1 MSIEQYIES
10 HLGCKISDKKT
21 ISSGET
27 SSFKIL
33 TNTGLS
39 IFAKYQDIENNN
51 LINQA
56 RELALL
62 KESMNAPNRPTFG
75 STPAIPEKAIASGI
89 IAKAT
94 TRPDRR
100 SC

>member
-62 KESMNAPNRPTFG
+62 KESMN
-75 STPAIPEKAIASGI
+75 TPKVLGYSKNCLLLEWVETSHNKDHQEEA
-89 IAKAT
+89 
-94 TRPDRR
+94 
-100 SC
+100 

>member
-39 IFAKYQDIENNN
+39 IFAKYHLDNMNYRMPIHFINCKKTILNTLKNFGIDQSYLDKVIE
-51 LINQA
+51 A
-56 RELALL
+56 D
-62 KESMNAPNRPTFG
+62 KV
-75 STPAIPEKAIASGI
+75 
-89 IAKAT
+89 
-94 TRPDRR
+94 
-100 SC
+100 

>member
-56 RELALL
+56 R
-62 KESMNAPNRPTFG
+62 
-75 STPAIPEKAIASGI
+75 
-89 IAKAT
+89 
-94 TRPDRR
+94 
-100 SC
+100 